1 MTNPNCKLE
10 WLPDKPA
17 KAVAAFAADLE
28 AELGAKLVC
37 LALTGSVVSGDFVE
51 GVSDI
56 NSVVVVEDLDRATLE
71 SLAQLGRRHGKRG
84 IHAPLTLNRA
94 ALASSLDV
102 FPIEFL
108 ELRLSHRVVSGSYDF
123 AALLLEPAHLRLQLE
138 RELKARL
145 INLRQGYLSAA
156 GDAKLLGVLLVSA
169 YKGFFPLLRAYLY
182 LNGQTPPLRRCETL
196 AAARQASGLAF
207 ACFEQLEGLSR
218 ARRPRLKAAQAKS
231 LFESLYET
239 THALA
244 IQVDRHL
251 A

>member
-1 MTNPNCKLE
+1 MNISNCKLD
-10 WLPDKPA
+10 WLAPKPA
-17 KAVAAFAADLE
+17 RAVAAFSAALE
-28 AELGAKLVC
+28 AALGDRLVC

-56 NSVVVVEDLDRATLE
+56 NSVVIVKDLDRATLE
-71 SLAQLGRRHGKRG
+71 RLAQLGRRHGKRG
-84 IHAPLTLNRA
+84 IHAPLVLTA
-94 ALASSLDV
+94 DAIASSLDV

-108 ELRLSHRVVSGSYDF
+108 ELRLAHRVILGAYDF
-123 AALLLEPAHLRLQLE
+123 AAPAIDAANLRLQLE

-145 INLRQGYLSAA
+145 INLRQGYLSAS
-156 GDAKLLGVLLVSA
+156 GDSQRLAALLLSA
-169 YKGFFPLLRAYLY
+169 YKGFFPLLRAYLH
-182 LNGQTPPLRRCETL
+182 LKGQTPPLRRCETL

-218 ARRPRLKAAQAKS
+218 ARRPRLKEAQATA

-244 IQVDRHL
+244 DQVDRHL